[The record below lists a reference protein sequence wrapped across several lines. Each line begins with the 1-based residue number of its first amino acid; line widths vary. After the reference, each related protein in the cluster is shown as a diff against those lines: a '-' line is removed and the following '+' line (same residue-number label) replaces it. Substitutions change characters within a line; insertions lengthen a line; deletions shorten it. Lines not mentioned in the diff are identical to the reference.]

1 MMEFDANEWNKFA
14 EENKD
19 LLFSILDELYPEL
32 KDNE

>member
-1 MMEFDANEWNKFA
+1 MEFDANEWNSFA